1 MERMC
6 ENALSLAKALQNDP
20 NVTEV
25 NYSGL
30 ESHTDYET
38 VKEQFGGRFGAMLT
52 LRVGNRKK
60 VFLVINSLRY
70 ATNVSNIGDVR
81 TLVLHP
87 SSTISAEHSKEQC
100 ERAGVYDDL
109 VRVSV
114 GLENIVDLIED
125 FKTAFHRAQE
135 ECSGQTLL

>member
-87 SSTISAEHSKEQC
+87 SSTIFAEHSKEQC